1 MNNIAKGL
9 SIVLTSLLFSA
20 CGGGGGGSTTPT
32 VETTPFSTI
41 SGTISDGPIENAK
54 VCITDVELDS
64 EYCPTFT
71 DANGKYSFEYIVEN
85 GKQYLITAYG
95 SDGTQG
101 YTTYDRTDNLDSSNN
116 PIPLDFVMFQPLK
129 ISGSI
134 ASTEN
139 IGSTY
144 TVNVNPVTFRD
155 AIKTYGTTS
164 TSPLVQQFVAS
175 YQTLK
180 TDDLTDNL
188 TNNPTELFKKYI
200 VNNSSTNVNG
210 STTNS
215 DYTTFLGEVKT
226 KVELVNTAAQNAV
239 TPTQTYI
246 TIPDSGSLET
256 QLIKGETYNT
266 VGLEDLINTH
276 IAYKVIYDA
285 RNSSSSAYSIF
296 KKITSGTNIIVNF
309 KYVTTKAEY
318 QGTVMFD
325 SNGDLI
331 DANYYQDYTDS
342 DSRGGNKLSGYIKIK
357 KDENGDDILSLRKG
371 QFKIYA
377 DNYVEGSISGNVTVE
392 NAITSFAST
401 TTNDNTISNS
411 NAVLSVL
418 ALPTLKIVA
427 SDFVGIW
434 NGTYSVTSG
443 SCTAGNMTIS
453 FDSSNGSWNAGNYGV
468 EAILDS
474 TTNKV
479 TLNNGTTIWSSDG
492 TLNTDKTTISG
503 TWVDGTCTGTYTT
516 TKQTAN

>member
-9 SIVLTSLLFSA
+9 SIVLTSLLFSG
-20 CGGGGGGSTTPT
+20 CGGGGGGGSTTPP

-41 SGTISDGPIENAK
+41 SGTISDGPIQNAK

-71 DANGKYSFEYIVEN
+71 DANGYYSFEYIVEN
-85 GKQYLITAYG
+85 GKEYLITAKG
-95 SDGTQG
+95 DGV
-101 YTTYDRTDNLDSSNN
+101 TTVDEKDN
-116 PIPLDFVMFQPLK
+116 PGAKLDFVMFQPLK

-139 IGSTY
+139 IGASY
-144 TVNVNPVTFRD
+144 TVNVNPITFRD

-180 TDDLTDNL
+180 TDDPNDNL

-200 VNNSSTNVNG
+200 VNNSSTNVNN

-215 DYTTFLGEVKT
+215 DYTTFLGEVKA
-226 KVELVNTAAQNAV
+226 KVESNNTATQNAV

-276 IAYKVIYDA
+276 IAYKVIDDA
-285 RNSSSSAYSIF
+285 RSNSSSAYSIF
-296 KKITSGTNIIVNF
+296 KKITSGTNTIVNF
-309 KYVTTKAEY
+309 KSGLYE
-318 QGTVMFD
+318 GTVMFD

-357 KDENGDDILSLRKG
+357 KDGNGDDILSLRKG

-377 DNYVEGSISGNVTVE
+377 DNYAEGSISGNVTVE
-392 NAITSFAST
+392 NAITKFAST
-401 TTNDNTISNS
+401 STNDNTISNS

-418 ALPTLKIVA
+418 ALPTLKVVA
-427 SDFVGIW
+427 SDFVGLW
-434 NGTYSVTSG
+434 NGTYSVASG
-443 SCTAGNMTIS
+443 SCTAGNIS
-453 FDSSNGSWNAGNYGV
+453 IDFDSSNGSWTAGNNYGV
-468 EAILDS
+468 EAILNS

-479 TLNNGTTIWSSDG
+479 TLNNGTTIWSENG